1 MSLNESI
8 VEDAALEWFAEL
20 GYSCLGAE
28 ALTPT
33 LSQGER
39 ESYGEVVLVG
49 RLREALRRLNPTIP
63 EEAREEAMR
72 KVLRIATPSLVQT
85 NRAFHKMLRDG
96 IPVECV
102 RQEPSPSGRGRSE
115 AEGEGQRRWEI
126 VRLIDFSDVRANDWL
141 AVNQFTVIEGQHN
154 RRPDIVVFLNGLP
167 LALIELKNAADEDA
181 TIWSAYAQLQ
191 TYKAEIPSLLA
202 YNAALVVSD
211 GLQARMG
218 SLTANQEWF
227 KVWREIDADLPPP
240 SPQPSPSGRGKTNY
254 RGGFDFSGLTEKARE
269 LRGKQPPAEELLWEL
284 LRDRQLAGAKFR
296 RQHPFGEYICDFFC
310 NEAKLVVECDGEPH
324 SEVARTK
331 HDAKRDAYLRSQGLT
346 VIRFENQRVLN
357 DADSVLSEIA
367 AHLPSPTGR
376 RAGDE
381 GQQPPRQKAT
391 LELQTLIYGV
401 FDKERFLKL
410 LLHFIVFEENPDT
423 GAIHKIIAGYHQF
436 HAVNAAIEETV
447 RASGMTVE
455 SSVLREE
462 PPGRHWAG
470 KMHGGKPGDRR
481 AGVVWHTQGSGKSFT
496 MLFFAARVIREPAMQ
511 NPTLVVLTDRN
522 DLDDQLF
529 GQFQRCAD
537 ILGQTPIQA
546 ADRAHLRE
554 LLNRASGGVI
564 FTTLQKF
571 APLEPSLRP
580 SPSGRGSEQYRG
592 GFDFSGLKAEAREL
606 RAKQTDAE
614 SLLWELLRDRKL
626 AGAKFR
632 RQHQFGEYITDFFC
646 NDAKLVVECDGA
658 PHATPERRKI
668 DQKRDAYLKSQGLTV
683 LRFENKR
690 VLADSEAV
698 LEEIAG
704 HLPSTSGRGAGGEGE
719 GGKAISLRRN
729 IIVVADEAHRSQYD
743 LIDGLARH
751 MRDTLPNATFIGF
764 TGTPIEKTDAN
775 TRAVFGDYISI
786 YDIQRAV
793 ADRATVAIYYESRIA
808 KLGLNASELPKLDAE
823 FEEIT
828 EGEELTKKEKLK
840 TKWAALEALVG
851 DPKRLALI
859 AADLV
864 AHFEKRTEAMDGK
877 AMVVC
882 MSRRICVDLYEAIIK
897 LRPDWASAKDDD
909 AEAEKGKACV
919 VKVIMTG
926 SADDGP
932 EWQPHIR
939 NKEKRR
945 AMANRFKDSKDPFR
959 IVIVRDMWLTG
970 FDAPCLHTM
979 YADKPMQG
987 HGLMQAIARVNRVFR
1002 DKPGG
1007 LVVDYLGLA
1016 DQLKHALAN
1025 YTESGGKG
1033 DPTYDT
1039 KQAIAI
1045 MLEKHGIACDLL
1057 HGSDWKKAVGDGKRT
1072 LFALPALQEH
1082 ILEQEDG
1089 KTRWNQVITE
1099 LSRAFALCAASDEAT
1114 EIRDDV
1120 ALFQAIQAA
1129 LNKQSSNNR
1138 KTPEQIDAAVR
1149 QLVSK
1154 AITTDGQVIDVFTA
1168 AGLPKPDISILSDGF
1183 LAEVRGLK
1191 HKNVAAELLEKLLK
1205 NELKVRS
1212 KRNLVQSQLFSEKL
1226 KKTLNAY
1233 HNRAIS
1239 TMEVIEELIK
1249 LAKELDAAT
1258 KRGEDMGLTDDEIAF
1273 YDALAANESAV
1284 RAMGDDKLKVIAA
1297 ELITQVRK
1305 SVTIDWTLREGA
1317 RAKIRVMVKR
1327 ILNKYGYPPDLQEDA
1342 VKTVLQQAEL
1352 LCAEW
1357 V

>member
-8 VEDAALEWFAEL
+8 VEDAALEWFGEL
-20 GYSCLGAE
+20 GYAVGHGPQLAPGEPAAE
-28 ALTPT
+28 RD
-33 LSQGER
+33 SF
-39 ESYGEVVLVG
+39 GEVVLVG
-49 RLREALRRLNPTIP
+49 RLREAIRRLNPAIP
-63 EEAREEAMR
+63 EEAREEALR
-72 KVLRIATPSLVQT
+72 KVLRVGTPALVQT
-85 NRAFHKMLRDG
+85 NRAFHRMLRDG
-96 IPVECV
+96 VPVEYP
-102 RQEPSPSGRGRSE
+102 RPDGSIAGDH
-115 AEGEGQRRWEI
+115 
-126 VRLIDFSDVRANDWL
+126 VRLVDFNDVRANDWL

-154 RRPDIVVFLNGLP
+154 RRPDIVVFVNGLP
-167 LALIELKNAADEDA
+167 LGLIELKNAADEDA

-191 TYKAEIPSLLA
+191 TYKAEIPTLLH

-218 SLTANQEWF
+218 SVTANQEWF
-227 KVWREIDADLPPP
+227 KVWRTI
-240 SPQPSPSGRGKTNY
+240 
-254 RGGFDFSGLTEKARE
+254 
-269 LRGKQPPAEELLWEL
+269 
-284 LRDRQLAGAKFR
+284 
-296 RQHPFGEYICDFFC
+296 
-310 NEAKLVVECDGEPH
+310 DGEG
-324 SEVARTK
+324 
-331 HDAKRDAYLRSQGLT
+331 DAPKSA
-346 VIRFENQRVLN
+346 
-357 DADSVLSEIA
+357 
-367 AHLPSPTGR
+367 
-376 RAGDE
+376 
-381 GQQPPRQKAT
+381 
-391 LELQTLIYGV
+391 LELEVLVRGT
-401 FDKERFLKL
+401 FDQRRFLDL
-410 LLHFIVFEENPDT
+410 LQHFIVFEENPDT

-436 HAVNAAIEETV
+436 HAVNAAIEETL
-447 RASGMTVE
+447 RASLATAQDRATAKVRDVE
-455 SSVLREE
+455 
-462 PPGRHWAG
+462 GTYWAG
-470 KMHGGKPGDRR
+470 AMHGGQPGDRR

-537 ILGQTPIQA
+537 ILGQTPVQA
-546 ADRAHLRE
+546 ASRDKLRE
-554 LLNRASGGVI
+554 LLAVASGGVV
-564 FTTLQKF
+564 FTTIQKF
-571 APLEPSLRP
+571 LPEKGEKMPSL
-580 SPSGRGSEQYRG
+580 SE
-592 GFDFSGLKAEAREL
+592 
-606 RAKQTDAE
+606 
-614 SLLWELLRDRKL
+614 
-626 AGAKFR
+626 
-632 RQHQFGEYITDFFC
+632 
-646 NDAKLVVECDGA
+646 
-658 PHATPERRKI
+658 
-668 DQKRDAYLKSQGLTV
+668 
-683 LRFENKR
+683 
-690 VLADSEAV
+690 
-698 LEEIAG
+698 
-704 HLPSTSGRGAGGEGE
+704 
-719 GGKAISLRRN
+719 RRN
-729 IIVVADEAHRSQYD
+729 IIVIADEAHRSQYD

-751 MRDTLPNATFIGF
+751 MRDALPHATFIGF

-793 ADRATVAIYYESRIA
+793 ADKATVPIYYESRIA

-851 DPKRLALI
+851 DPKRIALI
-859 AADLV
+859 ATDLV

-877 AMVVC
+877 AMIVC

-909 AEAEKGKACV
+909 SETEKGKACV

-926 SADDGP
+926 SAEDGP

-945 AMANRFKDSKDPFR
+945 KLANRFKDSKDPFK

-1025 YTESGGKG
+1025 YTESGGQG
-1033 DPTYDT
+1033 NPTFDT
-1039 KQAIAI
+1039 AQAIAV
-1045 MLEKHGIACDLL
+1045 MLEKHGIACDML
-1057 HGSDWKKAVGDGKRT
+1057 HGSDWQKVVGDGQKT
-1072 LFALPALQEH
+1072 LMALPALQEH
-1082 ILEQEDG
+1082 ILELEDG

-1129 LNKQSSNNR
+1129 LNKQSNNSK
-1138 KTPEQIDAAVR
+1138 KTPDQIDAAIR

-1154 AITTDGQVIDVFTA
+1154 AITTEGQVIDVFTA
-1168 AGLPKPDISILSDGF
+1168 AGLPKPDISILSDQF

-1205 NELKVRS
+1205 DELKVRA

-1249 LAKELDAAT
+1249 LAKEMDTAT
-1258 KRGEDMGLTDDEIAF
+1258 KRGEDLGLSDDEIAF
-1273 YDALAANESAV
+1273 YDALAANESAIK
-1284 RAMGDDKLKVIAA
+1284 AMGDDKLRVIAA

-1305 SVTIDWTLREGA
+1305 SATIDWTLRDGA
-1317 RAKIRVMVKR
+1317 RAKMRVMVKR
-1327 ILNKYGYPPDLQEDA
+1327 ILNKYGYPPDLQEEA
-1342 VKTVLQQAEL
+1342 VKTVLMQAEL

-1357 V
+1357 AA